1 MWKLVSHIKGRMYFE
16 DVWEQGAKE
25 NVGTQEG

>member
-1 MWKLVSHIKGRMYFE
+1 LASHTKRGTKIE

-25 NVGTQEG
+25 CCDL